1 MEKKRNSQ
9 TIIIAVLAV
18 AVLFMSVGFALFA
31 QTLNIQGNVQ
41 VEPAKWSVRWDSTSY
56 QKSTGSVDIL
66 DGNLTANS
74 GPTLTNTDVTFGAK
88 LTKPGDFA
96 EFTINAINDGTFD
109 AQLTAITLTSLT
121 AAQAKYLEYT
131 VTYNGVE
138 YDASAT
144 GLSIDLPAT
153 GTNTVTVKVNVKYVQ
168 PENAA
173 ELPATQQ
180 TVSLSA
186 SFDYSQKASA

>member
-41 VEPAKWSVRWDSTSY
+41 VEPAKWSVRWDSGSY

>member
-41 VEPAKWSVRWDSTSY
+41 VEPAKWSVRWDSGSY

-88 LTKPGDFA
+88 LAKPGDFA

>member
-56 QKSTGSVDIL
+56 QKATGSVDIL

>member
-41 VEPAKWSVRWDSTSY
+41 VEPAKWSVRWESTSY
-56 QKSTGSVDIL
+56 QKATGSVDIL

>member
-88 LTKPGDFA
+88 LAKPGDFA

>member
-56 QKSTGSVDIL
+56 QKATGSVDIL

-88 LTKPGDFA
+88 LAKPGDFA

-121 AAQAKYLEYT
+121 ATQAKYLEYT

>member
-56 QKSTGSVDIL
+56 QKATGSVDIL

-88 LTKPGDFA
+88 LAKPGDFA